1 MFNIIKKIR
10 AWNIKRKQADVK
22 REYERYG
29 FTDSV
34 LEKQVALNKKRR
46 KYDIPDESKIV
57 YENFVQ

>member
-1 MFNIIKKIR
+1 MFNPLKKII
-10 AWNIKRKQADVK
+10 AWNLNRRQADLN

-29 FTDSV
+29 FTDEV
-34 LEKQVALNKKRR
+34 LEKQVAINEARH